1 MSLLKKKLLG
11 EATNNISLDELPD
24 IILSSPTSDV
34 SIIPKPIVSL
44 VPYYEFTPSTTNNLD
59 DSGSPMLRIS
69 QTPYSSSTNMEFSS
83 PASPALPLLTSS
95 SPAPPASSF
104 SNASL
109 LGSSGTSSLSG
120 FYGVSPTASSC
131 TPLGGGPVVKF
142 L

>member
-24 IILSSPTSDV
+24 IILFSPTSDV
-34 SIIPKPIVSL
+34 FVSASIIPKPIVSL

-83 PASPALPLLTSS
+83 PASPS
-95 SPAPPASSF
+95 
-104 SNASL
+104 
-109 LGSSGTSSLSG
+109 
-120 FYGVSPTASSC
+120 
-131 TPLGGGPVVKF
+131 
-142 L
+142 